1 MARIHGTNSHG
12 EPVKPG
18 GRICPSS
25 TPTSGSQPCYYAT
38 TSSNLGGTPRTG
50 YLLYHGINTSGEQ
63 VTERWTVIQDATL
76 DESRLAADA
85 DITLLVKPERELRLS
100 GDTVY
105 IDYGTF
111 DANEYKNYLNLR
123 DNPAAQKKLEHTL
136 NIMGYT
142 ITAKGSGNRPM
153 YATTATDWIRVAN
166 TTADDGHR
174 PDHHPSAG
182 IPARRH
188 RKRRQFRHHPPDRNP
203 LRFRH
208 PTPP

>member
-1 MARIHGTNSHG
+1 M
-12 EPVKPG
+12 
-18 GRICPSS
+18 
-25 TPTSGSQPCYYAT
+25 
-38 TSSNLGGTPRTG
+38 
-50 YLLYHGINTSGEQ
+50 
-63 VTERWTVIQDATL
+63 
-76 DESRLAADA
+76 
-85 DITLLVKPERELRLS
+85 KPERELRLS

-166 TTADDGHR
+166 TTADDGTDRIIIR
-174 PDHHPSAG
+174 PLAY
-182 IPARRH
+182 
-188 RKRRQFRHHPPDRNP
+188 PPDGTVNEDSSVTILPTETRFGSVTLH
-203 LRFRH
+203 LRDGKTR
-208 PTPP
+208 TLVLWQEAMTISN